1 MLFHRDVRALVS
13 IGVLIVGV
21 SLGFAQPVSAECPG
35 NVLANAGFEG
45 GFTSRGAPQVVV
57 ANSWEPFWQEGPFQE
72 EGYNRR
78 PEYQPEDASRF
89 GRRRVREGNFAQK
102 WFSVYATHH
111 GGIYQRIRVVPQ
123 SLVTVRAW
131 AQAWSSS
138 GDDPSVSVGGNY
150 QLSVGIDPT
159 GGTDWNS
166 PNVVWS
172 PRSNVLDQWVEL
184 SVQARAQ
191 GDTVTIYLRGDAEF
205 RLKHNDAYF
214 DDVCVTV
221 VPPTP
226 AATPTRRPTNTP
238 THTPT
243 PSDTPT
249 QTPTPT
255 LTPSPVPSATPT
267 PVPAVIRVFAFDDA
281 DGNGMRDAGEALVAG
296 AKIALLTMQRTPL
309 ATHTTDGVSEPYAFE
324 VSEGG
329 NYLVTETDP
338 PGYVST
344 SPDQWAIAILP
355 GTQVE
360 IAFADRFE
368 PTPTATLTPKPSPTV
383 SKPTAS
389 LTVRLTPSSKPTA
402 APLTL
407 RERLSNMSGIF
418 VAGVALLLALAL
430 ILSRR
435 R

>member
-1 MLFHRDVRALVS
+1 MGTLVL
-13 IGVLIVGV
+13 VAFFVC
-21 SLGFAQPVSAECPG
+21 AQPVKADCPG
-35 NVLANAGFEG
+35 NVLPNAGFEG
-45 GFTSRGAPQVVV
+45 GFTARGAIQVVV

-72 EGYNRR
+72 DGYNRR

-102 WFSVYATHH
+102 WSSVYATHH
-111 GGIYQRIRVVPQ
+111 GGIYQRISVTPN

-138 GDDPSVSVGGNY
+138 GDDPAVSVGGNY

-172 PRSNVLDQWVEL
+172 PRSNLLDQWVEL

-191 GDTVTIYLRGDAEF
+191 GGAVTIYLRGDAEF

-226 AATPTRRPTNTP
+226 VATNTRRPTNTP
-238 THTPT
+238 MHTPT
-243 PSDTPT
+243 PSN
-249 QTPTPT
+249 TPTPTETAT
-255 LTPSPVPSATPT
+255 LTPSPIPSATPT
-267 PVPAVIRVFAFDDA
+267 PVPAMIRVLAFDDSNG
-281 DGNGMRDAGEALVAG
+281 DGLRNKDEMLLAG
-296 AKIALLTMQRTPL
+296 AQITLFNMQRTPL
-309 ATHTTDGVSEPYAFE
+309 AAHTTDGVSEPYAFK
-324 VSEGG
+324 VDEGG
-329 NYLVTETDP
+329 NYLVTEIDP

-344 SPDQWAIAILP
+344 SPNQCVVAVLP

-360 IAFADRFE
+360 LAFADRFE
-368 PTPTATLTPKPSPTV
+368 PTPTPTLTPQPSATVPRATATAVPRPTF
-383 SKPTAS
+383 SLEPTQ
-389 LTVRLTPSSKPTA
+389 
-402 APLTL
+402 APVTL
-407 RERLSNMSGIF
+407 SQRISNMSGVL
-418 VAGVALLLALAL
+418 VAGVALLLLLAL
-430 ILSRR
+430 VIGRR